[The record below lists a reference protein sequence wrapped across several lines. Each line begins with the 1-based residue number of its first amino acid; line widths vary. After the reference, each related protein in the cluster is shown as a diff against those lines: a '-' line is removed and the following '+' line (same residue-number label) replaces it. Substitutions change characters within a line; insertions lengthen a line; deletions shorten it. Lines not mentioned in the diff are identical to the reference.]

1 MNKRYI
7 SPEVAV
13 YDITAVT
20 LLSTSTRNIKI
31 IDSDSGGDDGHGGY
45 NPENSLSRQNDTD
58 QAFGNDFGGEW

>member
-13 YDITAVT
+13 HDISAVT
-20 LLSTSTRNIKI
+20 LLCTSTRDIKVT
-31 IDSDSGGDDGHGGY
+31 DSNSGGDDGHGGY
-45 NPENSLSRQNDTD
+45 NPENSLSRQNDID